1 MKNMNSIAKSFNSQ
15 TAAFNALCF
24 LLLFAYCGLVS
35 AFQFSQTLAN
45 ESTVTFGFKQ
55 MGVASEGKFNKF
67 AAQLFFD
74 PAKLSQAKANIEIFV
89 DSIDT
94 GSKEGDDEVV
104 GKLWFNAK
112 VYPVASFVSTGI
124 KALGGNRY
132 VASGR
137 LSIKGKTLDVT
148 TPVTFRVEGTR
159 GIFDGSFV
167 INRLDY
173 GIGEGLWADVAT
185 VADAIQIKFHIVV
198 NASPAKK

>member
-1 MKNMNSIAKSFNSQ
+1 M
-15 TAAFNALCF
+15 
-24 LLLFAYCGLVS
+24 
-35 AFQFSQTLAN
+35 
-45 ESTVTFGFKQ
+45 
-55 MGVASEGKFNKF
+55 
-67 AAQLFFD
+67 
-74 PAKLSQAKANIEIFV
+74 

>member
-1 MKNMNSIAKSFNSQ
+1 MMTFCPNRVFRTQ
-15 TAAFNALCF
+15 AFHVLSLAG
-24 LLLFAYCGLVS
+24 LFFYCGLAYAV
-35 AFQFSQTLAN
+35 QFSQVQTN
-45 ESTVTFGFKQ
+45 ESSVNFGFTQ
-55 MGVASEGKFNKF
+55 MGVASEGKFKKF
-67 AAQLFFD
+67 TAQLVFD
-74 PAKLSQAKANIEIFV
+74 PAKLSQAKATFEIHV

-112 VYPVASFVSTGI
+112 TFPLASFVSTGI
-124 KALGGNRY
+124 KALGGNSY

-137 LSIKGKTLDVT
+137 LSIKGNTLEVA
-148 TPVTFRVEGTR
+148 TPVTFLVEGKR

-173 GIGEGLWADVAT
+173 AIGEGLWADVGT
-185 VADAIQIKFHIVV
+185 VANEIKIKFHIVV